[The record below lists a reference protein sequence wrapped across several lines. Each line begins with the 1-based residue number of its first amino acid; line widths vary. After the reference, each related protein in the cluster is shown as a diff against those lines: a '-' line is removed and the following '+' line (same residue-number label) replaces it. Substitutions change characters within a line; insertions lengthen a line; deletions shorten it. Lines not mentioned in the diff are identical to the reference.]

1 MKGELITWKTTDVAA
16 QNDPNP
22 SNKTHTRRSKAQKA
36 KKNKNGV
43 FQNCLKFAGE
53 IVPWKNVIAE
63 RRVNMDA
70 KSPPVVVPGD
80 YFIVLILKQREQS
93 LGKWSL
99 RHLYS
104 VRKVK
109 REGRGGG

>member
-1 MKGELITWKTTDVAA
+1 MTLTPQIRLTLEEAK
-16 QNDPNP
+16 
-22 SNKTHTRRSKAQKA
+22 RRRQK
-36 KKNKNGV
+36 KIKNVV

-104 VRKVK
+104 VRKGK